1 MTPACLSVIIINPVM
16 NLKESIIS
24 SSFSH
29 LILLLLI
36 AAVSSYTSG
45 YSGSLKN
52 IISVDLTMEEEA
64 LDDAGSA
71 DEPPLVESPLPAEEA
86 GLSEQTVD
94 SPPEEPKETPA
105 PEKKAE
111 DIAEPAKNEDA
122 GKPPVQTGGFTS
134 MEAYHQFVMMH
145 KKIFGQKAGARVNE
159 LLGQA
164 LKVNTR
170 HFYGGTAI
178 VSLKFGLDG
187 KLREVLVDSA
197 SPDLKAF
204 LEEIGWGAMPAP
216 AEYSLGFTGVKIEF
230 TVLEGSMGFRIDSL
244 Y

>member
-1 MTPACLSVIIINPVM
+1 M

-36 AAVSSYTSG
+36 AAASSYTSG

-52 IISVDLTMEEEA
+52 IISVDLTMEEKA
-64 LDDAGSA
+64 LDEAGTGAS
-71 DEPPLVESPLPAEEA
+71 DEPPLAESPLPAEEVS
-86 GLSEQTVD
+86 LSEQTVD
-94 SPPEEPKETPA
+94 SPPEEPKETPE
-105 PEKKAE
+105 PEKKVE
-111 DIAEPAKNEDA
+111 DTAEPAKTEHS
-122 GKPPVQTGGFTS
+122 GKPPAQPGGFTS

-159 LLGQA
+159 LLGEA
-164 LKVNTR
+164 FKVNTR
-170 HFYGGTAI
+170 HFYGGTAT
-178 VSLKFGLDG
+178 VRLKFGLD
-187 KLREVLVDSA
+187 KRLREVIVDSA
-197 SPDLKAF
+197 SPELKAF

-230 TVLEGSMGFRIDSL
+230 TVLEGSMRFNIDSL

>member
-1 MTPACLSVIIINPVM
+1 M

-36 AAVSSYTSG
+36 AAASSYTSG
-45 YSGSLKN
+45 YSGSLRN
-52 IISVDLTMEEEA
+52 IISVDLTTEEQA
-64 LDDAGSA
+64 LDEAGPDAA
-71 DEPPLVESPLPAEEA
+71 DELPLASGTLPAEDVS
-86 GLSEQTVD
+86 LSDQTVD
-94 SPPEEPKETPA
+94 SPPEELKETPQ

-111 DIAEPAKNEDA
+111 EIADPAKTEHA
-122 GKPPVQTGGFTS
+122 GKPPAQTGGFTS

-159 LLGQA
+159 LLGEA

-170 HFYGGTAI
+170 HFYGGTAM
-178 VSLKFGLDG
+178 VMLKFGLDG

-197 SPDLKAF
+197 SPELKAF
-204 LEEIGWGAMPAP
+204 LEEIGWGAIPAP

-230 TVLEGSMGFRIDSL
+230 TVLEGSMRFRIDSL